1 MCKAIQN
8 QKIYV
13 MLWQHMLKK
22 LFNNENHN
30 KGSS

>member
-8 QKIYV
+8 QKILK
-13 MLWQHMLKK
+13 LWQHILKK